1 MMVGLVSQ
9 VVTLGVFG
17 AMAADGKSQL
27 LGLVISLAG
36 GVLNSSRDT
45 PSAMSQGS
53 WNIHFR
59 SYLKEVC

>member
-36 GVLNSSRDT
+36 VLNSSWDT

-59 SYLKEVC
+59 SYMKEVC